1 MAKRNNFDSDFCG
14 SLPLHSINSIQD
26 YGYLLVVDPQTHN
39 IIQASENTH
48 EISGLDVKDLVNKP
62 LGDFITSEG
71 IGQIKNIVE
80 KGLKSRIPLDLTFNG
95 NGKAGV
101 FHALLHV
108 KTEYILI
115 ELEEVNESVER
126 SFKAVFQEVK
136 HVIAALEGA
145 ETVQEVCNIAVHELR
160 KISGFDGVL
169 MYRFDEDW
177 NGTVIAEEKDNRLDA
192 YIGQTFPAS
201 DVPRQA
207 RELYLK
213 NPYRLIPNRDYKP
226 IRLYPVIN
234 PVTSAFINLS
244 DCNLRSVAAV
254 HLEYMGNMKIK
265 ASMSIRVLHDEKLWG
280 LISCHH
286 IEEQYLDYEI
296 CSVFEW
302 LSGVISSR
310 ISLILN
316 KEKFEFVQM
325 LHDQRA
331 ALVDRVYAADNISTL
346 FKDQDSDLLKFFNAS
361 GAVLIQDG
369 QLHSTGSVPQ
379 SDEIDHL
386 LFWLEGKSVDK
397 IFYSNNLSG
406 IYDDAVAFAAE
417 GSGILVIPIHS
428 GKSEYLIC
436 FRPELIEDIRWGG
449 DPNQAI
455 RFDQDNKNY
464 HPRNSFKLWKETVVH
479 HAAPWAP
486 QELEIAASLRSFLYE
501 FRTRQLYN

>member
-62 LGDFITSEG
+62 MGDFITSEG

-95 NGKAGV
+95 NGKTGV

-136 HVIAALEGA
+136 HVIAALEAA

-177 NGTVIAEEKDNRLDA
+177 NGTVIADEKDNRLDA

-201 DVPRQA
+201 DVSRQA

-213 NPYRLIPNRDYKP
+213 NPYLLIPNRDYKA

-244 DCNLRSVAAV
+244 HCNLRSVAAV

-265 ASMSIRVLHDEKLWG
+265 ASMSIRV
-280 LISCHH
+280 
-286 IEEQYLDYEI
+286 
-296 CSVFEW
+296 
-302 LSGVISSR
+302 
-310 ISLILN
+310 
-316 KEKFEFVQM
+316 
-325 LHDQRA
+325 
-331 ALVDRVYAADNISTL
+331 
-346 FKDQDSDLLKFFNAS
+346 
-361 GAVLIQDG
+361 
-369 QLHSTGSVPQ
+369 
-379 SDEIDHL
+379 
-386 LFWLEGKSVDK
+386 
-397 IFYSNNLSG
+397 
-406 IYDDAVAFAAE
+406 
-417 GSGILVIPIHS
+417 
-428 GKSEYLIC
+428 
-436 FRPELIEDIRWGG
+436 
-449 DPNQAI
+449 
-455 RFDQDNKNY
+455 
-464 HPRNSFKLWKETVVH
+464 
-479 HAAPWAP
+479 
-486 QELEIAASLRSFLYE
+486 
-501 FRTRQLYN
+501 